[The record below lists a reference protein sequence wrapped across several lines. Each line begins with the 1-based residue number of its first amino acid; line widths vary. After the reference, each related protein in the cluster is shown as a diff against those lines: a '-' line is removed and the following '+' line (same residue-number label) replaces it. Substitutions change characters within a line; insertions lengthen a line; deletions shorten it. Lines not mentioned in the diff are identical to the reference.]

1 MLGALRLF
9 TTCLIALC
17 CLCGAGRAGA
27 ENATNPAP
35 VRAPFT
41 VLEFAITGTINPAQA
56 DALNDAI
63 HHAQTSGADL
73 LLLRIDTP
81 GGLGSSMREMAQSIL
96 GAPIP
101 VAVWVGP
108 GGARAA
114 SAGVFLVAASHIAG
128 MSPQATIGAASPVNI
143 SGKSVNGTMGQKVTN
158 DIMSLVRAMA
168 HSRERNVEWYEKAV
182 EESDSITG
190 TEAVNLGVVEI
201 LASSENDFLRAIAK
215 EGIPFRGGTI
225 TFDPARMERVAFE
238 PGARHTILSWLLSP
252 QVAYLL
258 LLGGMAGLFFEL
270 ATPGAV
276 FPGVFGGLCLLL
288 ALYALSILP
297 TTAAGVLLILFA
309 MLLFI
314 LEVFVTSYGLLAI
327 SGLAA
332 LFFGST
338 ILFRFEYGFTA
349 LPMGIIASTVVGV
362 GCIVFLGVY
371 LVAKAQTIPVRLGPQ
386 TLVGKTAV
394 VRTWQNGKG
403 QVLVRG
409 EIWTAEHPEGLAMV
423 EGDTVRVVR
432 TEGLRLI
439 VEKEKGAP
447 V

>member
-1 MLGALRLF
+1 
-9 TTCLIALC
+9 
-17 CLCGAGRAGA
+17 
-27 ENATNPAP
+27 
-35 VRAPFT
+35 
-41 VLEFAITGTINPAQA
+41 
-56 DALNDAI
+56 
-63 HHAQTSGADL
+63 
-73 LLLRIDTP
+73 
-81 GGLGSSMREMAQSIL
+81 
-96 GAPIP
+96 
-101 VAVWVGP
+101 
-108 GGARAA
+108 
-114 SAGVFLVAASHIAG
+114 
-128 MSPQATIGAASPVNI
+128 
-143 SGKSVNGTMGQKVTN
+143 
-158 DIMSLVRAMA
+158 
-168 HSRERNVEWYEKAV
+168 VEWYEKAV
-182 EESDSITG
+182 EESASITG
-190 TEAVNLGVVEI
+190 TEAVNTGVVEI
-201 LASSENDFLRAIAK
+201 LARSEDDFLRAIAK
-215 EGIPFRGGTI
+215 EGIPFQGGTI
-225 TFDPARMERVAFE
+225 AFDPARVERVTFS

-409 EIWTAEHPEGLAMV
+409 EIWTAEHPEGLPMD

-439 VEKEKGAP
+439 VVKEEGAAE
-447 V
+447 